1 MTAARSTSSFARR
14 RVREAVIL
22 AAGAGLR
29 LRGSDPTFLKS
40 LVPVLGRPLISY
52 TIDALVRVG
61 VEKINAVVGFE
72 SERLGAALERL
83 VPPGTEL
90 RLIENR
96 DWRKQNGISVLA
108 SAPYVTAPFL
118 LTMNDHV
125 FEESIIDLL
134 VRDAEPNQLTL
145 AIDKKLNSIFDL
157 DDAMKI
163 QTRGHRVVAVGKDLP
178 GYDAIDTGL
187 FVCPADIFGYLER
200 AKQNDDCSLADG
212 VRLMAGED
220 KVRGLDIGEAWWQ
233 DVDTP
238 EMLLHAEKHLRVRS
252 RRSEIAPIGASTLGN
267 RREN

>member
-1 MTAARSTSSFARR
+1 VPSARSSFAQR

-29 LRGSDPTFLKS
+29 LRGPDPTFLKP

-72 SERLGAALERL
+72 GERLGAALERL
-83 VPPGTEL
+83 IPLGTEL
-90 RLIENR
+90 RLIKNR

-108 SAPYVTAPFL
+108 SASHVTAPFI
-118 LTMNDHV
+118 LTMSDHL
-125 FEESIIDLL
+125 FEESILDLL
-134 VRDAEPNQLTL
+134 VREAEPNQLIL

-163 QTRGHRVVAVGKDLP
+163 QTRGERVIAVGKNLRR
-178 GYDAIDTGL
+178 YDAIDTGL
-187 FVCPADIFGYLER
+187 FVCPTDIFGYLER

-212 VRLMAGED
+212 VRLLASEG

-238 EMLLHAEKHLRVRS
+238 EMLQHAE
-252 RRSEIAPIGASTLGN
+252 EQMQTLSQSK
-267 RREN
+267 